1 MDIVDFREYCLTL
14 PEVEETMPFGDTTLV
29 FKVGGRIFAM
39 VGLDRADHIAVKC
52 HPDRALILRERY
64 WQIRPAWHL
73 NKRHWN
79 DVYFEGLADAF
90 VCEQI
95 RHSYLQ
101 VLRGVSPKA
110 LREQLLALAAEEGV
124 VDTESEW

>member
-1 MDIVDFREYCLTL
+1 
-14 PEVEETMPFGDTTLV
+14 MPFGDTTLV

-52 HPDRALILRERY
+52 HPDRALMLRERY
-64 WQIRPAWHL
+64 WQIRGAWHL

-101 VLRGVSPKA
+101 VIRGISPKA
-110 LREQLLALAAEEGV
+110 LREQLLSVAAAEGIADSADEL
-124 VDTESEW
+124 